1 MEAPVK
7 QESAKAKYLGAKV
20 FKEVQFVGKPLNIRK
35 LTVKEVMKVQEIAKG
50 LANDNSDEKNLELIS
65 YVITYGAND
74 LADVT
79 KEEMLE
85 FALDDLTALSN
96 VIMGY
101 SGLSPV
107 VSTTPVPAT
116 E

>member
-7 QESAKAKYLGAKV
+7 QESAKAKFLGAKV
-20 FKEVQFVGKPLNIRK
+20 FKEVEFVGNPLNIRK
-35 LTVKEVMKVQEIAKG
+35 LTVKEVMQVQELAKA

-65 YVITYGAND
+65 YVITSGAND
-74 LADVT
+74 LHDVT

-96 VIMGY
+96 AIMEY
-101 SGLSPV
+101 SGLAPV
-107 VSTTPVPAT
+107 KSAAETT